1 MSDSESTDDYTTIG
15 IIGVSNLSILLVIAL
30 WRFSIFLQRADRK
43 EMGEYQYIKK
53 LSFYICLCL
62 SVVSDIPMYV
72 GFITTQDYVLY
83 LYAWHKFTV
92 SLLFTAYSIMI
103 SDWIGVLY
111 DLREDIWR

>member
-1 MSDSESTDDYTTIG
+1 MSDSESTGDYRNIG
-15 IIGVSNLSILLVIAL
+15 IIGVSNLSVLLSVAA
-30 WRFSIFLQRADRK
+30 WRFSVFLQNADRSELGNK
-43 EMGEYQYIKK
+43 QYFKK
-53 LSFYICLCL
+53 LAFYLCLCA
-62 SVVSDIPMYV
+62 SVLSDIPMYI
-72 GFITTQDYVLY
+72 GFVLTQDYVLD